1 MPLISVV
8 IPVYNGEKYIT
19 EAIRSVLAQQYERLE
34 IIVVNDG
41 STDGTLDKLA
51 AFGADIQVISQVN
64 LGQAAARNRGIKQ
77 ARGDILGLLD
87 ADDLWPP
94 GRLAVMLPHLA
105 SGHEVVRGKVVT
117 VSHSGD
123 IEPSAA
129 PGFREPLV
137 GACLYRKEVFDSVGL
152 FDESMRAGEDFDWNL
167 RLKET
172 PCTQQWIDDVT
183 LYYRRHDANMTN
195 SREVMEQGQLRAF
208 ANKVRRQKSL

>member
-19 EAIRSVLAQQYERLE
+19 EAIRSVLAQQYERVE

-51 AFGADIQVISQVN
+51 AFGADIQVVSQVN
-64 LGQAAARNRGIKQ
+64 LGQAAARNRGIQQ

-87 ADDLWPP
+87 ADDLWPRA
-94 GRLAVMLPHLA
+94 RLAVMLPHLA
-105 SGHEVVRGKVVT
+105 SGYDVVRGKVVT
-117 VSHSGD
+117 VSHSGH
-123 IEPSAA
+123 IEPGAA

-137 GACLYRKEVFDSVGL
+137 GACLYRKEVFGSVGL

-172 PCTQQWIDDVT
+172 PCTQQWIDEVT

-208 ANKVRRQKSL
+208 ANKIRRQKSL